1 MSAQPAPIPQEQ
13 VGKGTAGV
21 NADVHE
27 FTLPESPERSRRQY
41 TVQDASGHMMRNIQQ
56 TAFSTARDS
65 LQGCVVSAI
74 IKHSHALRDKK
85 ATPQN
90 IQRNAVPSGRSAV
103 F

>member
-1 MSAQPAPIPQEQ
+1 
-13 VGKGTAGV
+13 
-21 NADVHE
+21 
-27 FTLPESPERSRRQY
+27 
-41 TVQDASGHMMRNIQQ
+41 MMRNIQQ

-65 LQGCVVSAI
+65 RQDCVVSAI
-74 IKHSHALRDKK
+74 IEHSHALRDKK